1 VSEQGSDISPLY
13 MLLTKCRAAALRVN
27 MLKDNIKVNIKVI
40 APMITGIEC
49 DFINKY
55 YQYRY
60 FQSRF
65 M

>member
-1 VSEQGSDISPLY
+1 
-13 MLLTKCRAAALRVN
+13 MLLTKCRAAGLRVN

-40 APMITGIEC
+40 ALMNTGIER
-49 DFINKY
+49 DFIKKY
-55 YQYRY
+55 FQYLY